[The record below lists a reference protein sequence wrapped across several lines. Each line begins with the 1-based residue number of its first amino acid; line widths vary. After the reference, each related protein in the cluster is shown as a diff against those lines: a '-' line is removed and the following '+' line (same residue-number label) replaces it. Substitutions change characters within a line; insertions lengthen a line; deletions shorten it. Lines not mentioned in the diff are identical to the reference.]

1 MLSQMKYRL
10 EINMKR
16 ETILS
21 ILLNVTFVM
30 CIFAVRYFYVKKEY
44 NFLKNDSQR
53 QEQLIVNNELTIDT
67 LKQEVVKLND
77 YNIKLFNKVKEVK
90 TDYYERVRWEKEYEQ
105 RMENLK
111 SKLEE
116 MSTEI
121 QMGAR
126 GLIPFE
132 KEFGIQDSYLRIFGR
147 SGVNIK
153 NDKVVDYE
161 TNLSFDGEIKMGVPE
176 IEKVGDTYTPFI
188 TDKSFDGLKLI
199 GGRGK
204 PLEIK
209 PPRNQISFGP
219 MVGVTYNQ
227 VTGLTEPIW
236 GFGITYNLVKLRD
249 WR

>member
-1 MLSQMKYRL
+1 
-10 EINMKR
+10 MKR

-44 NFLKNDSQR
+44 NFLKNDSER

-77 YNIKLFNKVKEVK
+77 YNIKLFNKVREVK

-161 TNLSFDGEIKMGVPE
+161 TNLSFDGEIKMGVAE

-249 WR
+249 WK

>member
-1 MLSQMKYRL
+1 MKK
-10 EINMKR
+10 EFI
-16 ETILS
+16 IGV
-21 ILLNVTFVM
+21 LLNIATVLAVVG
-30 CIFAVRYFYVKKEY
+30 VRYYYAKQEMD
-44 NFLKNDSQR
+44 FLKEDSVR
-53 QEQLIVNNELTIDT
+53 QEQLIQENEYTIDT
-67 LKQEVVKLND
+67 LKTEVVKLN
-77 YNIKLFNKVKEVK
+77 NHGIKLVNEIQDIK
-90 TDYYERVRWEKEYEQ
+90 TKHYERVRWEKEYEQ
-105 RMENLK
+105 RLKNLRESLDSVKFEISLGENG
-111 SKLEE
+111 
-116 MSTEI
+116 I
-121 QMGAR
+121 
-126 GLIPFE
+126 IPFE
-132 KEFGIQDSYLRIFGR
+132 KEFGVQDNYLRIFGR

-249 WR
+249 WK

>member
-1 MLSQMKYRL
+1 
-10 EINMKR
+10 MKR

-44 NFLKNDSQR
+44 NFLKNDSER

-249 WR
+249 WK

>member
-1 MLSQMKYRL
+1 
-10 EINMKR
+10 MKR

-44 NFLKNDSQR
+44 NFLKNDSER

-77 YNIKLFNKVKEVK
+77 YKIKLFNKVREVK

-249 WR
+249 WK

>member
-1 MLSQMKYRL
+1 
-10 EINMKR
+10 MKR

-44 NFLKNDSQR
+44 NFLKNDSER

-77 YNIKLFNKVKEVK
+77 YNIKLFNKVREVK

-161 TNLSFDGEIKMGVPE
+161 TNLSFDGEIKMGVAE

>member
-1 MLSQMKYRL
+1 
-10 EINMKR
+10 MKR

>member
-1 MLSQMKYRL
+1 
-10 EINMKR
+10 MKR

-44 NFLKNDSQR
+44 KFLKNDSQR
-53 QEQLIVNNELTIDT
+53 QEKLIVANEIKIDSLSSVT
-67 LKQEVVKLND
+67 RRLQIDND
-77 YNIKLFNKVKEVK
+77 TQDKNIKRYS
-90 TDYYERVRWEKEYEQ
+90 TDLYEIVRWSKEYEQ
-105 RMENLK
+105 RIENLK

-121 QMGAR
+121 QMGAA
-126 GLIPFE
+126 GVVPFE
-132 KEFGIQDSYLRIFGR
+132 KEFQIQDNYLRIFGR
-147 SGVNIK
+147 SGVKIK
-153 NDKVVDYE
+153 NDKILDYE
-161 TNLSFDGEIKMGVPE
+161 TNLSFDGEIKMGAPE
-176 IEKVGDTYTPFI
+176 IEKIGDTYTPFI
-188 TDKSFDGLKLI
+188 SDKTFDGLKLI

-219 MVGVTYNQ
+219 MIGVTYNQ
-227 VTGLTEPIW
+227 VSGLTEPIW

>member
-1 MLSQMKYRL
+1 
-10 EINMKR
+10 MKR

-21 ILLNVTFVM
+21 ILLNVAFVL
-30 CIFAVRYFYVKKEY
+30 CVFGIRYFYVKKEY
-44 NFLKNDSQR
+44 NFLKDDSQR
-53 QEQLIVNNELTIDT
+53 QETLIENNELTIDT
-67 LKQEVVKLND
+67 LKTEVAKLNKYNVKLINQIQK
-77 YNIKLFNKVKEVK
+77 IKEENF
-90 TDYYERVRWEKEYEQ
+90 ERIRWEKEYEQ

-153 NDKVVDYE
+153 NDKLFDYE

-249 WR
+249 WK

>member
-1 MLSQMKYRL
+1 
-10 EINMKR
+10 MKR

-44 NFLKNDSQR
+44 NFLKNDSKR

-161 TNLSFDGEIKMGVPE
+161 TNLSFDGEIKMGLPE

-249 WR
+249 WK

>member
-1 MLSQMKYRL
+1 
-10 EINMKR
+10 MKR

-44 NFLKNDSQR
+44 NFLKNDSER

>member
-1 MLSQMKYRL
+1 
-10 EINMKR
+10 MKR

-21 ILLNVTFVM
+21 ILLNVTFVI

-44 NFLKNDSQR
+44 NFLKNDSER

-77 YNIKLFNKVKEVK
+77 YNIKLFNKVREVK

>member
-1 MLSQMKYRL
+1 
-10 EINMKR
+10 MKR

-44 NFLKNDSQR
+44 NFLKNDSER

-161 TNLSFDGEIKMGVPE
+161 TNLSFDGEIKMGTPE

-249 WR
+249 WK

>member
-1 MLSQMKYRL
+1 
-10 EINMKR
+10 MKR

-105 RMENLK
+105 RLKNLRESLDSVKFEVSLGEN
-111 SKLEE
+111 
-116 MSTEI
+116 
-121 QMGAR
+121 

-132 KEFGIQDSYLRIFGR
+132 KEFGVQDNYLRIFGR
-147 SGVNIK
+147 TGVKIK
-153 NDKVVDYE
+153 DNKILDSKTD
-161 TNLSFDGEIKMGVPE
+161 LSFDGEIKMGAPE
-176 IEKVGDTYTPFI
+176 IEKLGEYEFKAVLPS
-188 TDKSFDGLKLI
+188 KSFDGLRLS
-199 GGRGK
+199 GGESK
-204 PLEIK
+204 PIALK

-219 MVGVTYNQ
+219 MLGVTYNSI
-227 VTGLTEPIW
+227 TGLTEPIW
-236 GFGITYNLVKLRD
+236 GFGITYNLVKLWD
-249 WR
+249 WK

>member
-1 MLSQMKYRL
+1 
-10 EINMKR
+10 MKR

-44 NFLKNDSQR
+44 NFLKNDSER

-77 YNIKLFNKVKEVK
+77 YNIKLFNKVREVK

-147 SGVNIK
+147 SGVKIK

-249 WR
+249 WK

>member
-1 MLSQMKYRL
+1 
-10 EINMKR
+10 MKR

-153 NDKVVDYE
+153 NDKIVDYE

-199 GGRGK
+199 GSRGK

>member
-1 MLSQMKYRL
+1 
-10 EINMKR
+10 MKR

-44 NFLKNDSQR
+44 NFLKNDSER

-77 YNIKLFNKVKEVK
+77 YNIKLFNKVREVK

-204 PLEIK
+204 PLAIK

-249 WR
+249 WK

>member
-1 MLSQMKYRL
+1 
-10 EINMKR
+10 MKR

-44 NFLKNDSQR
+44 KFLKNDSQR
-53 QEQLIVNNELTIDT
+53 QETLIVNNEIKIDSLSAVT
-67 LKQEVVKLND
+67 RRLQIDNDTQDKQ
-77 YNIKLFNKVKEVK
+77 IKKYS
-90 TDYYERVRWEKEYEQ
+90 TDLYEIVRWSKEYEQ
-105 RMENLK
+105 RIENLK
-111 SKLEE
+111 SNIEE
-116 MSTEI
+116 ISTELE
-121 QMGAR
+121 MGAR

-132 KEFGIQDSYLRIFGR
+132 KEFQIQDNYLRIFGR
-147 SGVNIK
+147 SGVKIK
-153 NDKVVDYE
+153 NYKILDYE
-161 TNLSFDGEIKMGVPE
+161 TNLSFDGEIKMSVPE

-188 TDKSFDGLKLI
+188 SDKTFDGLKLI

-209 PPRNQISFGP
+209 PPRNQILYGP
-219 MVGVTYNQ
+219 MIGVTYNQ
-227 VTGLTEPIW
+227 ISGLTEPIW

>member
-1 MLSQMKYRL
+1 
-10 EINMKR
+10 MKR

-44 NFLKNDSQR
+44 NFLKNDSER

-105 RMENLK
+105 RIDNLRESLDSIKFEISIGEN
-111 SKLEE
+111 
-116 MSTEI
+116 
-121 QMGAR
+121 

-132 KEFGIQDSYLRIFGR
+132 KEFGVQDNYLRIFGR
-147 SGVNIK
+147 TGVKIK
-153 NDKVVDYE
+153 DNKILDSE
-161 TNLSFDGEIKMGVPE
+161 TDLSFDGEINMGAPE
-176 IEKVGDTYTPFI
+176 IEQIGKHEFKAVLPS
-188 TDKSFDGLKLI
+188 KSFDGLRLT
-199 GGRGK
+199 GGESK
-204 PLEIK
+204 PISLK

-219 MVGVTYNQ
+219 MVGVTYNA

-236 GFGITYNLVKLRD
+236 GFGITYNLVKLWD
-249 WR
+249 WK

>member
-1 MLSQMKYRL
+1 
-10 EINMKR
+10 MKR

-249 WR
+249 WK

>member
-1 MLSQMKYRL
+1 
-10 EINMKR
+10 MKR

-44 NFLKNDSQR
+44 NFLKNDSER
-53 QEQLIVNNELTIDT
+53 QEQLIVNNELTIYT

-77 YNIKLFNKVKEVK
+77 YNIKLFNKVREVK

-199 GGRGK
+199 GRRGK

-249 WR
+249 WK

>member
-1 MLSQMKYRL
+1 
-10 EINMKR
+10 MKR

-44 NFLKNDSQR
+44 KFLKNDSQR
-53 QEQLIVNNELTIDT
+53 QEKLIVANEIKIDSLSSVTRRLQINNDT
-67 LKQEVVKLND
+67 QDK
-77 YNIKLFNKVKEVK
+77 NIKRYSTDLYEIVK
-90 TDYYERVRWEKEYEQ
+90 WSKEYEQ
-105 RMENLK
+105 RIENLK

-121 QMGAR
+121 QMGAA
-126 GLIPFE
+126 GLVPFE
-132 KEFGIQDSYLRIFGR
+132 KEFQIQDNYLRIFGR
-147 SGVNIK
+147 SGLKIK
-153 NDKVVDYE
+153 NDKILDYE
-161 TNLSFDGEIKMGVPE
+161 TNLSFDGEIKMGAPE

-188 TDKSFDGLKLI
+188 SDKTFDGLKLI

-219 MVGVTYNQ
+219 MIGVTYNQ
-227 VTGLTEPIW
+227 ISGLTEPIW